1 MRIIRCKQSLTVV
14 LSGGRII
21 QTNVCTDEMFKEVER
36 LRAEDNEFEL
46 INLLIPEREDGTL
59 SNARLI
65 KFWNDMESTSELTT
79 KGESVYWESVSSLS
93 MPISFAEKVMKAER
107 AGNTDALN
115 AYRNFW
121 TLLSLNPDATVRENL
136 FKFLEKWGM
145 VITKSGLFVGYRNAN
160 IYRESDNPSEGTIY
174 TDAHSGTTRI
184 MIGRMVTLPRE
195 KCDCDSSRECSRGL
209 HIGGTSWLD
218 QGYYG
223 DVGLVCLVNPVDV
236 VAVPWA
242 NAEYG
247 KLRTCAYLPIDE
259 AQYNEEGHIIP
270 FRTDSGFEEP
280 FVPTILYDGITAT
293 EDTATYSIP
302 RPNNTTE
309 AKTVSDKVLAIARQF
324 MKDRYDH

>member
-1 MRIIRCKQSLTVV
+1 MRIIRCKTSLTVT

-21 QTNVCTDEMFKEVER
+21 QVNNCDDETYKKVEA
-36 LRAEDNEFEL
+36 LYAADDEFEM
-46 INLLIPEREDGTL
+46 INLLIPEKPETEGISTV
-59 SNARLI
+59 RLI
-65 KFWNDMESTSELTT
+65 KFWDDVKETSELTT
-79 KGESVYWESVSSLS
+79 EGSSVYWKDVSPLS
-93 MPISFAEKVMKAER
+93 MPMSFAEKVMKAEK
-107 AGNTDALN
+107 NKDTIKLN

-121 TLLSLNPDATVRENL
+121 TLLSLNPDPDVRQNL

-160 IYRESDNPSEGTIY
+160 IYRESNNPSEGTIY

-195 KCDCDSSRECSRGL
+195 QCDTNSNNECSRGL

-218 QGYYG
+218 KGYYG

-242 NAEYG
+242 HAEYG
-247 KLRTCAYLPIDE
+247 KLRTCAYMPIDQ
-259 AQYNEEGHIIP
+259 AQYDDDGHIIP

-280 FVPTILYDGITAT
+280 FVPTILYDGVMAT
-293 EDTATYSIP
+293 ENVATYKIP
-302 RPNNTTE
+302 MPKDPLE
-309 AKTVSDKVLAIARQF
+309 AKTVSDRILAIAKARMQ
-324 MKDRYDH
+324 K

>member
-1 MRIIRCKQSLTVV
+1 MRIIRCKTSLTVT

-21 QTNVCTDEMFKEVER
+21 QVNNCDDETYKKVEA
-36 LRAEDNEFEL
+36 LYAADDEFEM
-46 INLLIPEREDGTL
+46 INLLIPEKPETEGISTV
-59 SNARLI
+59 RLI
-65 KFWNDMESTSELTT
+65 KFWNDVENTSELTT
-79 KGESVYWESVSSLS
+79 EGSSVYWKDVSPLS
-93 MPISFAEKVMKAER
+93 MPMSFAEKVMKAEKS
-107 AGNTDALN
+107 NDTIKLN

-121 TLLSLNPDATVRENL
+121 TLLSLNPDPDVRQNL

-160 IYRESDNPSEGTIY
+160 IYRESNNPSEGTIY

-195 KCDCDSSRECSRGL
+195 QCDTNSDNECSRGL

-218 QGYYG
+218 KGYYG

-242 NAEYG
+242 HAEYG
-247 KLRTCAYLPIDE
+247 KLRTCAYMPIGQ
-259 AQYNEEGHIIP
+259 AQYDDDGHIIP

-280 FVPTILYDGITAT
+280 FVPTILYDGVMAT
-293 EDTATYSIP
+293 ENVATYKIP
-302 RPNNTTE
+302 MPKDPLE
-309 AKTVSDKVLAIARQF
+309 AKTVSDKILAIAKARMQ
-324 MKDRYDH
+324 K

>member
-1 MRIIRCKQSLTVV
+1 MRIIRCKTSLTVT

-21 QTNVCTDEMFKEVER
+21 QVNNCDDETYKKVEA
-36 LRAEDNEFEL
+36 LYAADDEFEM
-46 INLLIPEREDGTL
+46 INLLIPEKPETEDISTV
-59 SNARLI
+59 RLI
-65 KFWNDMESTSELTT
+65 KFWDDVKETSELTI
-79 KGESVYWESVSSLS
+79 EVSSVYWKDVSPLS
-93 MPISFAEKVMKAER
+93 MPMSFAEKVMKAKK
-107 AGNTDALN
+107 NKDTVKLN

-121 TLLSLNPDATVRENL
+121 TLLSLNPDPDVRQNL

-160 IYRESDNPSEGTIY
+160 IYRESNNPSEGTIY

-195 KCDCDSSRECSRGL
+195 QCDTNSNNECSRGL

-218 QGYYG
+218 KGYYG

-242 NAEYG
+242 HAEYG
-247 KLRTCAYLPIDE
+247 KLRTCAYMPIDQ
-259 AQYNEEGHIIP
+259 AQYDDDGHIIP

-280 FVPTILYDGITAT
+280 FVPTILYDGVMAT
-293 EDTATYSIP
+293 ENVATYKIP
-302 RPNNTTE
+302 MPKDPLE
-309 AKTVSDKVLAIARQF
+309 AKTVSDRILAIAKARMQ
-324 MKDRYDH
+324 K